1 MKPLLLLFICSLVA
15 TGCSLTSPETESPL
29 SPLAPS
35 PSATLS
41 SPAATHVPAST
52 VGATVAVEP
61 AGNTPPATSQPPSS
75 TPTPVPVATPSP
87 AELFALDRVHRETL
101 EAGDGTV
108 RRVSESG
115 YPIIHL
121 EASPD
126 SRWLAATL
134 QLGGNRGTTANAV
147 IDLQGELLWW
157 ANKESFY
164 GSDIFGRSFHWLP
177 DSRFLWVDENHHVF
191 VGDNQERRLLAAPVP
206 IYTIVYASE
215 NIAFG
220 ISDGLTLWRVD
231 MESGQWEEVANPRP
245 PQEGH
250 LGGYFGI
257 SRDGAYALAFQ
268 SGQMWRIPAVMGAA
282 AEPLPD
288 VQTALTILGS
298 GMPVG
303 PPQQL
308 AGLPYWLIPLPFQTE
323 EGVEM
328 AGIVVD
334 TRDGTVLSAE
344 DLGLPGNLYLLSYR
358 MSPAGEWL
366 AIVVAERETR
376 QPTGLYLVSADDLAA
391 EPLADAEH
399 EVAGWHADP
408 PAVILRNR
416 ESGALSLQWLPPGG
430 ETEPIPLAGATALI
444 ATTPGAIFATDNGD
458 ISSVARPWFA
468 RPLAGNA
475 TEILQF
481 DVRGNPVDS
490 LAFPPQT
497 ANVRAAVVASDRLL
511 VAIESC
517 AGEGICTA
525 SIVDWLFERE

>member
-1 MKPLLLLFICSLVA
+1 MRLLLLLLISSLVV
-15 TGCSLTSPETESPL
+15 TGCSLTNPETESPL
-29 SPLAPS
+29 STLASS

-41 SPAATHVPAST
+41 SPTATPVPAST
-52 VGATVAVEP
+52 AGATVAVEP
-61 AGNTPPATSQPPSS
+61 VGNTPPATPTPPSP
-75 TPTPVPVATPSP
+75 TPTPAPAATPSP
-87 AELFALDRVHRETL
+87 AELFALDRVHWETL

-108 RRVSESG
+108 RRGSESG
-115 YPIIHL
+115 YPIIYL

-126 SRWLAATL
+126 NRWLAATL

-164 GSDIFGRSFHWLP
+164 GKDIFGRSYHWLP
-177 DSRFLWVDENHHVF
+177 GSRFLWVDENHHVF
-191 VGDNQERRLLAAPVP
+191 VGDNKERRWLAAPAP

-220 ISDGLTLWRVD
+220 TSDGLTLWRVD

-245 PQEGH
+245 AQEGY

-308 AGLPYWLIPLPFQTE
+308 AGSPYWLIPLPFETE

-328 AGIVVD
+328 AGFVVD

-344 DLGLPGNLYLLSYR
+344 DLGLLGNFYLLSYKI
-358 MSPAGEWL
+358 SPEGEWL
-366 AIVVAERETR
+366 ALVVAERETR

-416 ESGALSLQWLPPGG
+416 EWRFVAARCRPAAELSQSAGG
-430 ETEPIPLAGATALI
+430 RDRLI
-444 ATTPGAIFATDNGD
+444 ATTPGAIFATDNAD
-458 ISSVARPWFA
+458 ISSVARPGLPA
-468 RPLAGNA
+468 SRRQRYGNH
-475 TEILQF
+475 
-481 DVRGNPVDS
+481 
-490 LAFPPQT
+490 
-497 ANVRAAVVASDRLL
+497 
-511 VAIESC
+511 AI
-517 AGEGICTA
+517 
-525 SIVDWLFERE
+525 